1 MVLGRD
7 VSLQI
12 KPIIARWTATGVCA
26 KQTACISAGGYA
38 LNILT

>member
-12 KPIIARWTATGVCA
+12 KPIIALDCNWNMRKTNRLHL
-26 KQTACISAGGYA
+26 AGGYEYSS
-38 LNILT
+38 